1 MAHANNIITAPV
13 RVYED
18 IAAVLGRNVGDV
30 WQLYHDVNSSGTLIT
45 NPAVKMWAKRK
56 PVPWSINGVKALNP
70 QGDHPVGS
78 SHPWFK
84 GIDGDYG
91 IVSKTTELTGA
102 NGLIA
107 ATDGNLN
114 GWSYQR
120 DALVAR
126 VLDFDGYY
134 HAAENPFDTL
144 YIGVSPSSVAPG
156 GSLTMDYQLSRGDIG
171 DDYQIGLFDL
181 AVRRTGASG
190 GVDSISTMYPAI
202 AIFDNSGNYVG
213 WASASETI
221 GALQLDPA
229 MHHFDFTA
237 PNTTGTYKVIPFL
250 SPTAK
255 ASQAQPD
262 YCVTIPGVNISQI
275 TVANNVA
282 PYMQVD
288 AFVFNHGTSQNP
300 NFDNT
305 IYFYCNFMGG
315 SNRSNFD
322 NICIGFEAKQGGA
335 TVAYKTLYNVQNEGS
350 AGILTVEANQIVK
363 KPEGSGNVYSTQW
376 NNQYQSLEN
385 FVRTQN
391 GVARIYCATAGSLL
405 ADYSILVREAAG
417 MPGGQIIPFNQ

>member
-18 IAAVLGRNVGDV
+18 IATVLGRNVGDV

-70 QGDHPVGS
+70 QGDHPVS
-78 SHPWFK
+78 SAHPWFK

-91 IVSKTTELTGA
+91 IVSKTTGITGS
-102 NGLIA
+102 NGLYA
-107 ATDGNLN
+107 STDGNLN

-156 GSLTMDYQLSRGDIG
+156 GSLTMEYQLPRGDIG
-171 DDYQIGLFDL
+171 DNYQIGLFDL
-181 AVRRTGASG
+181 TVRRTGASG

-213 WASASETI
+213 WASANETI

-237 PNTTGTYKVIPFL
+237 PTTTGTYKVIPFL

-255 ASQAQPD
+255 ASQEQPD
-262 YCVTIPGVNISQI
+262 YCVTIPGVSISQI

-282 PYMQVD
+282 PYMRATAYAYVNDQ
-288 AFVFNHGTSQNP
+288 GSYGSL
-300 NFDNT
+300 
-305 IYFYCNFMGG
+305 IYFTCTFYGG
-315 SNRSNFD
+315 TNGGTFN
-322 NICIGFEAKQGGA
+322 NISLTFQTSSEVGQM
-335 TVAYKTLYNVQNEGS
+335 VLNNVQNGGT
-350 AGILTVEANQIVK
+350 AGALSVNANESVTVPSLSRIYSKSWTGAVSLQAFIEQYGGQVRIA
-363 KPEGSGNVYSTQW
+363 PGSGSTITPYVEQVGRVIVQPTNV
-376 NNQYQSLEN
+376 
-385 FVRTQN
+385 
-391 GVARIYCATAGSLL
+391 
-405 ADYSILVREAAG
+405 D
-417 MPGGQIIPFNQ
+417 PF